1 MTKCSAVTAPD
12 SGTVADNTLVTS
24 ARRVGSINA
33 ALINSAPSRV
43 ASMAFRS
50 ARQAV
55 GKSSYREVR
64 KSAKSVRAVASI
76 SACLFLK
83 CQ

>member
-12 SGTVADNTLVTS
+12 SGTATDSTLVTS

-43 ASMAFRS
+43 ASIAFRS

-55 GKSSYREVR
+55 GKSS
-64 KSAKSVRAVASI
+64 
-76 SACLFLK
+76 
-83 CQ
+83 

>member
-12 SGTVADNTLVTS
+12 SGTATDSTLVTS

-43 ASMAFRS
+43 VSIAFRS

-55 GKSSYREVR
+55 GKSS
-64 KSAKSVRAVASI
+64 
-76 SACLFLK
+76 
-83 CQ
+83 